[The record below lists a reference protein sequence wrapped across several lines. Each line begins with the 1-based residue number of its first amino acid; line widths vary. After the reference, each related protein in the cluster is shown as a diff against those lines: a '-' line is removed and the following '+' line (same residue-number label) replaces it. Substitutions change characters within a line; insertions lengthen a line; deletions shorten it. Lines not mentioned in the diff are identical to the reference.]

1 MRIKLSIPIVLFV
14 ASFRVCIQKSLYT
27 PILKNQNDK
36 EIDWKNYKYIIVGNR
51 KGDGDTGKIWV
62 DKIENY
68 ESLSV
73 ICAIATIPRWI
84 TRTPGSKYFIKK
96 SIYLL
101 EKNIPIFID
110 WEEDFSNN
118 NDIHEYPTI
127 LIVRVQGETIIELGR
142 IYGSYNKQNWIK
154 FVNLSKKYT

>member
-1 MRIKLSIPIVLFV
+1 MRIKLSIPFVLFTTCLR
-14 ASFRVCIQKSLYT
+14 ACIQKNLYI
-27 PILKNQNDK
+27 PPLKNQNDK

-51 KGDGDTGKIWV
+51 KGDGDVGKIWMN
-62 DKIENY
+62 KIESY
-68 ESLSV
+68 ESKSN
-73 ICAIATIPRWI
+73 ICAIATIPSWI

-118 NDIHEYPTI
+118 NNIHEYPTI
-127 LIVRVQGETIIELGR
+127 LIIHVEGDNITEGGR
-142 IYGSYNKQNWIK
+142 IYGSYNNKNWIK